1 MGFFSEL
8 DIALQE
14 GSELSPVE
22 QEFVRTSSLYTKNN
36 DHIVKKK
43 INKEEKAY
51 TFESEDDRPF

>member
-1 MGFFSEL
+1 MGFFSDL

-22 QEFVRTSSLYTKNN
+22 QEFVRTSRLYTRNN
-36 DHIVKKK
+36 HIVRKS